1 MPDKYKTIR
10 IRVNDEEFLQFQ
22 KYKNLGLSERDI
34 LEATC
39 RPCERCENTEV
50 IVFNK
55 KNESIKVK
63 RGILFRKTNQ
73 LLYNK

>member
-10 IRVNDEEFLQFQ
+10 IRVNEEEYLEFL
-22 KYKNLGLSERDI
+22 KYKSLGLSERAT

-39 RPCERCENTEV
+39 RPCDRCENTEV

-55 KNESIKVK
+55 KNESVKVK
-63 RGILFRKTNQ
+63 RGILLRKTNQ